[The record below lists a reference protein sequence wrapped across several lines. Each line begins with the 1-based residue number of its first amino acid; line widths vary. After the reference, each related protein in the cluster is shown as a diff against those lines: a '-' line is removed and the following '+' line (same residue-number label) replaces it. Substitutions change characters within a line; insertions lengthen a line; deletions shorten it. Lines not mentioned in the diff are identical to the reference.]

1 MNAARKA
8 PAVWQRLASSRSI
21 LSRVSSSSS
30 KFRFSQVL
38 PFAKTQVLTP
48 AKGRSP
54 QLLRV
59 LAGEVTGRD
68 RSAQPIWRSGGS
80 RKSRMGTA
88 GTGAVRA
95 CSLGSSSRGVLR
107 LIHAPTSSSCPTAGP
122 GSAAAPAL
130 PLIGKAECSR
140 RIREAHG
147 RSGSGWPARKRSA
160 AASSM
165 SELSA
170 SHWTARRMARVSRKA
185 YHAGSRSGCSSWST
199 SLNRRNAPRP

>member
-38 PFAKTQVLTP
+38 PFAKTHVLTP

-54 QLLRV
+54 QVLRV
-59 LAGEVTGRD
+59 LAGEVAGRD

-107 LIHAPTSSSCPTAGP
+107 PIHAPTSGSCPTAGP
-122 GSAAAPAL
+122 GPAAAPAL
-130 PLIGKAECSR
+130 PLIGTHVSKTWGSAPRAETADGRAGAR
-140 RIREAHG
+140 R
-147 RSGSGWPARKRSA
+147 SLA
-160 AASSM
+160 AA
-165 SELSA
+165 
-170 SHWTARRMARVSRKA
+170 RRGGPGAAPRRPVMARVR
-185 YHAGSRSGCSSWST
+185 AGRS
-199 SLNRRNAPRP
+199 